1 MGARRCKGTG
11 RGESPN
17 AKEEA
22 AGTPAEESRRREVG
36 GGDQAPA
43 PAAPAAPL
51 PLQRLAES
59 SERDEGRPD
68 GDFSPMFVGRA

>member
-1 MGARRCKGTG
+1 MGARRCEGTG
-11 RGESPN
+11 RGKSPD

-43 PAAPAAPL
+43 AL
-51 PLQRLAES
+51 PLRPRGV
-59 SERDEGRPD
+59 ERARRGT
-68 GDFSPMFVGRA
+68 A

>member
-1 MGARRCKGTG
+1 MYKKRCEERRNTSLGARRCKGTG

-43 PAAPAAPL
+43 VPAAAL
-51 PLQRLAES
+51 PLRPRGV
-59 SERDEGRPD
+59 ERVRRGT
-68 GDFSPMFVGRA
+68 A